1 MVLEAGSLRSW
12 SGSGDRI
19 LSLCRL
25 PASFVVS
32 HSEEQR
38 REASSWGSLLIRAI
52 IPFLGASSSSPSIVN
67 YLPDS
72 VLLVLSD

>member
-38 REASSWGSLLIRAI
+38 KGSKLFGIAS
-52 IPFLGASSSSPSIVN
+52 
-67 YLPDS
+67 Y
-72 VLLVLSD
+72 